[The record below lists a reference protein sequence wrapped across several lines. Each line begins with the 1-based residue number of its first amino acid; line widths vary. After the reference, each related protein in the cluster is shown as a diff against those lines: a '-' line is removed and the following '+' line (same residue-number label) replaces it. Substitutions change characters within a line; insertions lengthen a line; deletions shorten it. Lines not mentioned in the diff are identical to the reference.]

1 MKVIGHE
8 LLRVLLPQGDLWG
21 GGGSGGGGGMLPLN
35 FFLLK

>member
-21 GGGSGGGGGMLPLN
+21 GGGSGGHAPPE
-35 FFLLK
+35 FLFIKMK